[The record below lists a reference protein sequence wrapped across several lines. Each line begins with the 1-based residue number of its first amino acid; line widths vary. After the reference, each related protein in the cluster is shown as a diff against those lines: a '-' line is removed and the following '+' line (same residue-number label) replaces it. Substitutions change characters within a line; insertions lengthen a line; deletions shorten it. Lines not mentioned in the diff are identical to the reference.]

1 LRAWITLLATLAVAL
16 TFAATAWAL
25 PARFWGVVPQ
35 AGPTLEQDQR
45 LARGGVESIRMPFSW
60 AAVQAVPGGA
70 YDWTGLDNQVENASQ
85 AGIEVFPFLSGAPS
99 WAVPLAFVPGTGH
112 RSETNAHLPVS
123 GSAAGGWLAFVRTAV
138 ARYGPEGAFWLE
150 HPNLPQMP
158 IRNWQVWNEANFK
171 YFVARPNPKE
181 FGKLVKITSNA
192 IKGVD
197 HGAKVILGGLFA
209 RPREA
214 LFKRKPKQAY
224 FATDFL
230 RIMYR
235 TTPGIK
241 TRFDGVALHPY
252 TTRWQLLTP
261 EIEEVRDVLREA
273 GDAGVGLW
281 ITELGWSSERPTP
294 RNSFAK
300 GAHGQVTQLKGA
312 FRLLKSHAAK
322 WRIKRVYWF
331 SVDDQKG
338 TCNFCD
344 GSGLFR
350 DGFIPKPSWKAY
362 VHFAG
367 GRP

>member
-1 LRAWITLLATLAVAL
+1 LRAWITILATLAVAL

-138 ARYGPEGAFWLE
+138 ARYGPGGVFWSE
-150 HPNLPQMP
+150 HPNLPQRP

-197 HGAKVILGGLFA
+197 HGAKVVLGGLFA

-214 LFKRKPKQAY
+214 LFKGKPKQAY

-241 TRFDGVALHPY
+241 TKFDGVALHPY

-261 EIEEVRDVLREA
+261 EIEEVREVLRES

-281 ITELGWSSERPTP
+281 ITELGWSSERRTP

-300 GAHGQVTQLKGA
+300 GTHGQVTQLKGA